1 MTGDGH
7 FNKNCS
13 KLKVNRSESPAL
25 SIALTVRHK
34 FEKRKHHHMKKII
47 SILTLTFIAL
57 TISAQ
62 SDFLTEQKRYKRVR
76 TAINDKEQLVL
87 DKLKENSIEIDEL
100 NILIVAYKYES
111 KVEIFAKNNTDSTYK
126 KLATYSICSKSGQLG
141 PKRKQGDYQVP
152 EGFYFI
158 NRFNPASSFYLSL
171 GINYPNLSDKR
182 KSNAT
187 NLGGDIFIH
196 GSCATIGCLPM
207 TDDKIKEIY
216 LFAINA
222 KNNGQNRIPFYI
234 FPFRMTEQ
242 KFNEYKKK
250 YSNKTE
256 LLNFWANIK
265 NGYDK
270 FDKEKKELNVSISRT
285 GDYIIQ

>member
-1 MTGDGH
+1 MR
-7 FNKNCS
+7 KI
-13 KLKVNRSESPAL
+13 L
-25 SIALTVRHK
+25 SIL
-34 FEKRKHHHMKKII
+34 
-47 SILTLTFIAL
+47 LLTFIVL
-57 TISAQ
+57 NTSAQ

-76 TAINDKEQLVL
+76 TALNDKEQLVL
-87 DKLKENSIEIDEL
+87 KKLKENSIELGEL

-111 KVEIFAKNNTDSTYK
+111 EVEIFVKKKTESTYK
-126 KLATYSICSKSGQLG
+126 KLAIYSVCSKSGQLG

-158 NRFNPASSFYLSL
+158 DRFNPASSFHLSL

-196 GSCATIGCLPM
+196 GSCVTIGCLPM

-216 LFAINA
+216 LYAINA
-222 KNNGQNRIPFYI
+222 KNNGQKRIPFYI
-234 FPFRMTEQ
+234 YPFRMTEQ
-242 KFNEYKKK
+242 NFIEYKKK

-256 LLNFWANIK
+256 LIDFWTNIK
-265 NGYDK
+265 LGYDK
-270 FDKEKKELNVSISRT
+270 FEKEKKELNISVSKT

>member
-1 MTGDGH
+1 
-7 FNKNCS
+7 
-13 KLKVNRSESPAL
+13 
-25 SIALTVRHK
+25 
-34 FEKRKHHHMKKII
+34 MKKIL
-47 SILTLTFIAL
+47 SILLLTFIAL
-57 TISAQ
+57 TITAQ
-62 SDFLTEQKRYKRVR
+62 SDFLTEQKKYKRVR

-87 DKLKENSIEIDEL
+87 HKLKEKSIELGEL
-100 NILIVAYKYES
+100 NILILAYKYENE
-111 KVEIFAKNNTDSTYK
+111 VEIFAKKKTELTYK

-158 NRFNPASSFYLSL
+158 DRFNPASSFHLSL

-196 GSCATIGCLPM
+196 GSCVTIGCLPM

-216 LFAINA
+216 LYAINA
-222 KNNGQNRIPFYI
+222 KNNGQKRIPFYI
-234 FPFRMTEQ
+234 FPFRMTKQ
-242 KFNEYKKK
+242 KFKEYKAK

-256 LLNFWANIK
+256 LIDFWINLK
-265 NGYDK
+265 LGYDK
-270 FDKEKKELNVSISRT
+270 FEKEKKELIVSVNKT
-285 GDYIIQ
+285 GNYIIQ